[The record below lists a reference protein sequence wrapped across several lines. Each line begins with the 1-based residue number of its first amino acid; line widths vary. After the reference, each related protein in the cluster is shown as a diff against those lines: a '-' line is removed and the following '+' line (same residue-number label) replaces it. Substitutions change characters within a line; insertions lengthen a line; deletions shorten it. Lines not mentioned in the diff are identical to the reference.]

1 MYDREKLEKKRARA
15 RERER
20 KRVCIIG
27 TFMGELTS
35 TGLCIANEVSFGIIH
50 TRNL

>member
-1 MYDREKLEKKRARA
+1 MAEGEEA
-15 RERER
+15 REGS
-20 KRVCIIG
+20 ITG

-35 TGLCIANEVSFGIIH
+35 SGLCIANEGSFGIIH